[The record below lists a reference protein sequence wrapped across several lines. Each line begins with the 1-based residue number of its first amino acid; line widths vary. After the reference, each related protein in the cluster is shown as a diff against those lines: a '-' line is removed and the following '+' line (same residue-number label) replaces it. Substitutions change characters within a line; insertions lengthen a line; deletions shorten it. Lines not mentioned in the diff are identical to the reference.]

1 MDGQNFFLS
10 DRDLFPYLLMTQ
22 SQAAA
27 YTNYNIKLTC
37 NL

>member
-10 DRDLFPYLLMTQ
+10 DRDLFPYLLTTQ
-22 SQAAA
+22 SQAEA
-27 YTNYNIKLTC
+27 YTNYNMKLTC